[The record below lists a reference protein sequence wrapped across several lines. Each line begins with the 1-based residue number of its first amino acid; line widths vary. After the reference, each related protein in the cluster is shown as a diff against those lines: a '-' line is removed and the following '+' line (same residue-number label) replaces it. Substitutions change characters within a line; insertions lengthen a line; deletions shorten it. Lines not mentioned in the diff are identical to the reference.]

1 MSVRSDYKMFPR
13 LKTGV
18 WERME
23 IGIESALSLVTRS
36 PSGALHLLMVSVMS
50 KCLHCFKMR
59 NDVIRYSFFF
69 FFFSLQILV
78 QSIQHK
84 VCEDHVLLCPGDIG
98 KVRGLGCPI

>member
-1 MSVRSDYKMFPR
+1 MFPR
-13 LKTGV
+13 LKAGV

-36 PSGALHLLMVSVMS
+36 PSGALHLLMVSVMR

-69 FFFSLQILV
+69 FTDLSAEHTA
-78 QSIQHK
+78 QSM
-84 VCEDHVLLCPGDIG
+84 
-98 KVRGLGCPI
+98 